1 MYKCMT
7 GCCLSLRE
15 VEWLCHGKF
24 RSPSLCQSLYY
35 QTCHIQ
41 RAQLDIVPDSDNG
54 NVTILFSL
62 ISCMTQIFMDAMLV
76 WELK

>member
-1 MYKCMT
+1 MANSIPQLAL
-7 GCCLSLRE
+7 GN
-15 VEWLCHGKF
+15 
-24 RSPSLCQSLYY
+24 LCQLLYY
-35 QTCHIQ
+35 QTCHIH
-41 RAQLDIVPDSDNG
+41 REHLDIVRDSDNG